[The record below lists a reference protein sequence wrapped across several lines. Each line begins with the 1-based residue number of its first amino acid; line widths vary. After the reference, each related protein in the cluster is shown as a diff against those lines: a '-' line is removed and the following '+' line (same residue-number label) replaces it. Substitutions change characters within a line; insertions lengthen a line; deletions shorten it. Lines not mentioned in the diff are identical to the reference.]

1 MGVGYC
7 FGLGCLAVDAMIVA
21 IRTNIVSVSVCL
33 SLFVLIGTHVHTHRV
48 FGLLI
53 CPGLVQRLDFSTTK
67 Y

>member
-33 SLFVLIGTHVHTHRV
+33 SLFVLIGTHVHTHTQSVRV
-48 FGLLI
+48 ADMSGFSSAARLLNH
-53 CPGLVQRLDFSTTK
+53 
-67 Y
+67 

>member
-33 SLFVLIGTHVHTHRV
+33 SLFVLIGTHVHTHTECS
-48 FGLLI
+48 G
-53 CPGLVQRLDFSTTK
+53 C
-67 Y
+67 